1 MTDAELQQINA
12 KFNEQLQLQIEGKFP
27 KPQYNSVDV
36 RKQLISAAKIIES
49 FESSKD
55 SCTFLLINLVFGR
68 DDKRSSPCHF
78 EHPLALS
85 SRSNHPL
92 SIRLPP
98 VISSEVEKSLR
109 SLHDG
114 RDDKEKAGRDD
125 TILLV
130 ISTKRSAWRNLLM
143 MSKKSKNN
151 MNYEPILHIHPR
163 E

>member
-92 SIRLPP
+92 SFRASTLCHFEHPLVLSFRLSAAHGE
-98 VISSEVEKSLR
+98 ISS
-109 SLHDG
+109 
-114 RDDKEKAGRDD
+114 
-125 TILLV
+125 
-130 ISTKRSAWRNLLM
+130 
-143 MSKKSKNN
+143 
-151 MNYEPILHIHPR
+151 
-163 E
+163 

>member
-92 SIRLPP
+92 SFRASTLCHFEHPLDLSFRASP
-98 VISSEVEKSLR
+98 CS
-109 SLHDG
+109 
-114 RDDKEKAGRDD
+114 
-125 TILLV
+125 V

>member
-1 MTDAELQQINA
+1 MKILGILYLCSVKLKDSIMTDAELQQINA

-92 SIRLPP
+92 SFRASPC
-98 VISSEVEKSLR
+98 S
-109 SLHDG
+109 
-114 RDDKEKAGRDD
+114 
-125 TILLV
+125 V

>member
-1 MTDAELQQINA
+1 MYLCSVKLKDSIMTDAELQQINA

-92 SIRLPP
+92 SFRASPC
-98 VISSEVEKSLR
+98 S
-109 SLHDG
+109 
-114 RDDKEKAGRDD
+114 
-125 TILLV
+125 V